1 METGSA
7 DDNTGTAGRINYS
20 NEWVKTYNAAALEV
34 MGEMGVVV
42 NDLYALCME
51 DDRRYKCE
59 DLLHLSAEG
68 NRRCAAQVADYI
80 RTYAE

>member
-1 METGSA
+1 M
-7 DDNTGTAGRINYS
+7 N
-20 NEWVKTYNAAALEV
+20 
-34 MGEMGVVV
+34 EMGVVV